1 MARGWMTVAILWAA
15 VGAAQAQEIRCNQ
28 VFENP
33 SEKAICASP
42 ELLAIDAQ
50 MAQAYRDAKPH
61 LKGLAKDQRAFK
73 RERKACKGDVE
84 CLLRVYETQTAE
96 LRAAIPPQAPV
107 QSQEQ
112 IVEPDVS
119 YPTGADQSMA
129 PAPTGLVSDVAT
141 QEPSQEFAPGPVE
154 DVAQTP
160 PVETAPQS
168 ETGPSDGATWVYI
181 AVAVF
186 LVIGAIGSFF
196 SWLFKAVNRC
206 PKCSKWWAGQEIDRE
221 EQMGTEYET
230 VDRVDRHTS
239 RGVTVREVAR
249 KEQVAYNVV
258 HAAVR
263 LECKHCG
270 HKWFRHD
277 KRRA

>member
-1 MARGWMTVAILWAA
+1 MTVATLWAA

-61 LKGLAKDQRAFK
+61 LKGLGKDQRAFK
-73 RERKACKGDVE
+73 RDRKACKGDME

-96 LRAAIPPQAPV
+96 LRAAVPPSGPAAGQGEV
-107 QSQEQ
+107 VEQ
-112 IVEPDVS
+112 DAS
-119 YPTGADQSMA
+119 YPTEADQSTA

-141 QEPSQEFAPGPVE
+141 QEPSQDFAPGPVD

-168 ETGPSDGATWVYI
+168 ETGQSDGATWVYI

-186 LVIGAIGSFF
+186 LIIGAIGSFF
-196 SWLFKAVNRC
+196 SWLFKAVDRC
-206 PKCSKWWAGQEIDRE
+206 PRCTRWWAGKEFARK

-230 VDRVDRHTS
+230 VERVDKHRS
-239 RGVTVREVAR
+239 RGAVIKEVTRQ
-249 KEQVAYNVV
+249 EQIAYNVV
-258 HAAVR
+258 HAAVQ

-270 HKWFRHD
+270 NTWFRHE